1 MINSDNSARSA
12 LAAQMVQKPE
22 GRNHQLNRVEG
33 NQCLGRIDE
42 REDPEDQVAG
52 LRLSQSS
59 TLPQRDHVSPGRT

>member
-1 MINSDNSARSA
+1 
-12 LAAQMVQKPE
+12 MVQKPE

-33 NQCLGRIDE
+33 NQCLGPIDE